1 MAAVLSTGLV
11 RGVAAKVDFNRD
23 IRPILSE
30 NCFQCHGPDAAKRKA
45 GLRLDTRDGATQ
57 LNDGVAAVDVANV
70 AKSELL
76 VRITSTDPNSQMPPP
91 ESNSK
96 LTPEQIQLLQRWVAE
111 GAKYDQHWAFKPPVR
126 HSLTT
131 LTGAQPVSYT
141 HLTLPTNR
149 EV

>member
-1 MAAVLSTGLV
+1 MDVTLSFSTIFQRLAKRLALAAVLSTGLV

-57 LNDGVAAVDVANV
+57 LIDGVAAVDVANV

-76 VRITSTDPNSQMPPP
+76 VRTTSTDPD
-91 ESNSK
+91 
-96 LTPEQIQLLQRWVAE
+96 L
-111 GAKYDQHWAFKPPVR
+111 
-126 HSLTT
+126 SLI
-131 LTGAQPVSYT
+131 
-141 HLTLPTNR
+141 HI
-149 EV
+149 